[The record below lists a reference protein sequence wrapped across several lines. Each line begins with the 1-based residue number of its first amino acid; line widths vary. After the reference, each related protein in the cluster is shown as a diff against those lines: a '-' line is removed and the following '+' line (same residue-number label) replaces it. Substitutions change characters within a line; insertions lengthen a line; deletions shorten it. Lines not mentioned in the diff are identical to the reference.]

1 MKAFIL
7 EFSHKKL
14 LAFVVFAIFFVTPMS
29 AVGLA
34 SQPTYLVTVDDLS
47 PNTWTKDV
55 SYAQGQG
62 WYIDFGAPNGA
73 MISITPQDF
82 SSQAQAIQQVSNAN
96 KTSLQVQA
104 TGLMN
109 YAFPNFRFDLSAV
122 SSGFAWEILS
132 PCCYSRGVSFSIGNT
147 YVHIFGSQSSKWS
160 DLVYVYN
167 KQVVK
172 LEQYYNIPVSQQ
184 LLQEINQYEQGNT
197 PNGLFNLNSTEIAG
211 IFLIGVLP
219 VVAIAIAIYSPL
231 KKKLKNS
238 KK

>member
-14 LAFVVFAIFFVTPMS
+14 LALVIFAIFLITPMS
-29 AVGLA
+29 VVGLT
-34 SQPTYLVTVDDLS
+34 SQPAYLVTVDELS
-47 PNTWTKDV
+47 PSTWTKDV

-62 WYIDFGAPNGA
+62 WYEDFKAPNGA

-82 SSQAQAIQQVSNAN
+82 STPAQAIQEVSNAN

-109 YAFPNFRFDLSAV
+109 YAFPNFRFDLNAV

-132 PCCYSRGVSFSIGNT
+132 PCCYSRGVSFSIENT
-147 YVHIFGSQSSKWS
+147 YVHIFGSQSSKWA

-167 KQVVK
+167 KQVIK
-172 LEQYYNIPVSQQ
+172 LEQYYNISVSQQ
-184 LLQEINQYEQGNT
+184 LVQEINQYEQANA
-197 PNGLFNLNSTEIAG
+197 PNSLFNLNSTQLAG
-211 IFLIGVLP
+211 VFFIGVLP
-219 VVAIAIAIYSPL
+219 VVAIAIAVYSPL
-231 KKKLKNS
+231 KKKIKGS